1 MRLMI
6 VRHGQSQANV
16 AHLLQGQSHG
26 ALTAVGRTQAG
37 RLAQTLSQTP
47 FDLILSSD
55 LARAQETARII
66 AQATGVPLE
75 VTAALREWHVG
86 ELDGQ
91 PQAVLKQV
99 LAGPSLPELDFKPA
113 GGESLRELWQRAAAF
128 LTYLVERYPD
138 KTVLLCSHG
147 DFIRMLLGHLLGQEI
162 EEAAKLKLDNTSLT
176 VLEDDGQGRWVL
188 KTVNNTDHLRR
199 EPPLR

>member
-16 AHLLQGQSHG
+16 AHLLQGQSQG
-26 ALTAVGRTQAG
+26 TLTAIGRAQAE
-37 RLAQTLSQTP
+37 RLSQSLSQTP

-66 AQATGVPLE
+66 ARATGVPLE
-75 VTAALREWHVG
+75 LTTALREWHVG

-91 PQAVLKQV
+91 PQAILKQV
-99 LAGPSLPELDFKPA
+99 LAGASLPELDFKPA

-128 LTYLVERYPD
+128 LSQLVERYPE

-162 EEAAKLKLDNTSLT
+162 EEAVKRKLDNTALT
-176 VLEDDGQGRWVL
+176 ILEDDGQGHWVL
-188 KTVNNTDHLRR
+188 ETVNNTDHLRR
-199 EPPLR
+199 EPPLG